1 MDECHFRY
9 SQKWEKKKKKPLP
22 LSVIFLVAD
31 FRDFMKNISEKDYS
45 ITHSTYF

>member
-1 MDECHFRY
+1 MPLQLLTKMER
-9 SQKWEKKKKKPLP
+9 KKEKKPLA

-45 ITHSTYF
+45 ITHFKYF